1 MKLPPRDLNLG
12 ACLPHPTST
21 YTCGGICLLS
31 SDQYSPKPKKRPK
44 YPLKHRKRAKTPR
57 YLEKD
62 QYTPE
67 T

>member
-1 MKLPPRDLNLG
+1 MCMKLPIVVEGFVNYQMTDTPLNLEKDQ
-12 ACLPHPTST
+12 ST
-21 YTCGGICLLS
+21 
-31 SDQYSPKPKKRPK
+31 PP
-44 YPLKHRKRAKTPR
+44 KHRKRAKTPR

>member
-1 MKLPPRDLNLG
+1 MKLPHRNLNPGACPQQTLILVEGFVNYQMTNTPLNL
-12 ACLPHPTST
+12 
-21 YTCGGICLLS
+21 
-31 SDQYSPKPKKRPK
+31 KKKPK

-62 QYTPE
+62 QYTPK